1 MQQTNLKLADKAED
15 LLHNIHKCSEWSEG
29 QKIAMAYKYP
39 KLYKK
44 KNNLNKL
51 HKCSSSYIHKNQGNV

>member
-44 KNNLNKL
+44 
-51 HKCSSSYIHKNQGNV
+51 IT